1 MSARGRRFSMEATG
15 LWEVDMGS
23 AIGLGLSL
31 RQKDKGEKT
40 LKKMYRDQK
49 AAEARA
55 EAMTPAES
63 VKAEGALEAAAA
75 DSKRR
80 RGVQSTFTA
89 RQEETVG

>member
-1 MSARGRRFSMEATG
+1 
-15 LWEVDMGS
+15 MGS

-31 RQKDKGEKT
+31 RQKDKGERI
-40 LKKMYRDQK
+40 LEKMYADQK
-49 AAEARA
+49 AAQAKA

-63 VKAEGALEAAAA
+63 VQAEGALEAAAA
-75 DSKRR
+75 DRKRR

>member
-1 MSARGRRFSMEATG
+1 
-15 LWEVDMGS
+15 MGS

-31 RQKDKGEKT
+31 HQKNKGEKT

-49 AAEARA
+49 DAQARA

-63 VKAEGALEAAAA
+63 VQAEGALEAAAS
-75 DSKRR
+75 DRRRR

-89 RQEETVG
+89 QGEETVG

>member
-1 MSARGRRFSMEATG
+1 
-15 LWEVDMGS
+15 MGS

-31 RQKDKGEKT
+31 RQKKEGEST

-63 VKAEGALEAAAA
+63 VQAEGALAAAAA
-75 DSKRR
+75 DRRRR

-89 RQEETVG
+89 QDEETVG